1 MKFKFCGDND
11 CQDWLLA
18 QINLLSKLTS
28 IKVKLILNEVIGN
41 LLTGK
46 ELDFAKICKLTADA
60 RLSEDETKAAVAAL
74 HFIIASA
81 SKYDTEGEVLSNEL
95 QQLGLPR
102 EHSTALCKVYAD
114 NVGKVQA
121 ALREQSLRLT
131 GGSLKS
137 SSFEI
142 RSKFSSVDSG
152 GFTVDCPAVILK
164 LKTTTTTG
172 EGQER
177 LGQDNSSS
185 SSSSFY
191 VPPEKLDDLI
201 HNLKDALQT
210 MEGLNVG

>member
-1 MKFKFCGDND
+1 MCGGNKKVANSHLPNHV
-11 CQDWLLA
+11 LL
-18 QINLLSKLTS
+18 
-28 IKVKLILNEVIGN
+28 
-41 LLTGK
+41 
-46 ELDFAKICKLTADA
+46 
-60 RLSEDETKAAVAAL
+60 
-74 HFIIASA
+74 
-81 SKYDTEGEVLSNEL
+81 
-95 QQLGLPR
+95 LP
-102 EHSTALCKVYAD
+102 TV
-114 NVGKVQA
+114 
-121 ALREQSLRLT
+121 T

-201 HNLKDALQT
+201 HSKSTSSFSSSEL
-210 MEGLNVG
+210 